1 MDIGS
6 SMRAYYVAI
15 EDIGNHSP
23 GEDSLLASVLL
34 DGFTQQDLLCLG
46 EEFVAATGAVWRGSK
61 LAAQQT
67 RCFVLDKLQ
76 DAYTAARFDPSSQE
90 KAAPRRQF
98 IRGFVASFKTDRSAM
113 DTIENLRREG

>member
-1 MDIGS
+1 MK
-6 SMRAYYVAI
+6 AYFVAI
-15 EDIGNHSP
+15 EDIENQSP

-46 EEFVAATGAVWRGSK
+46 EAVVAATGALWKGSK
-61 LAAQQT
+61 LAALQT
-67 RCFVLDKLQ
+67 RCFVLDKFQ
-76 DAYTAARFDPSSQE
+76 DAYKAARFDPSSQE

-113 DTIENLRREG
+113 DTIETLRREG